1 MCLGLPTNTG
11 GGEPLQGQGETRA
24 DCSRCRVTCGSGQ
37 GGQPQAS
44 GLTHSSSPSESLLAT
59 HGLGVPSCRSGP
71 DALHSPLL
79 STNSGPHRP
88 GTHPQGWLSHARLHV
103 SGLFSLCTWGPVVW
117 GTREGA
123 LGSLS

>member
-1 MCLGLPTNTG
+1 M
-11 GGEPLQGQGETRA
+11 RA
-24 DCSRCRVTCGSGQ
+24 DCSRCRVTRGSGQ

-44 GLTHSSSPSESLLAT
+44 GLTHSSSPSHSESSLAT
-59 HGLGVPSCRSGP
+59 HGLGVLPVSLGLTPCT
-71 DALHSPLL
+71 LHLL
-79 STNSGPHRP
+79 STNSGPHRS
-88 GTHPQGWLSHARLHV
+88 GTHPQGWLSHARVHM